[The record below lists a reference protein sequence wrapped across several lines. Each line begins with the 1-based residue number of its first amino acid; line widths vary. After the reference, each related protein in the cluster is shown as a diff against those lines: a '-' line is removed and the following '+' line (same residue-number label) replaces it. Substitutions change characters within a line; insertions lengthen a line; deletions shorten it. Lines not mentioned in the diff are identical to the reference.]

1 MLPVILWIV
10 LRAMTS
16 LFAGIV
22 STIKPMTPLEINV
35 PFFPPSAPIIQWLE
49 RAFISPLMRWDALWY
64 QRIVTQGYSATD
76 GTAQFHP
83 LYPWLAVPLTRI
95 GLTPT
100 FSLLIVSA
108 VAAIALYTFFLK
120 LARYDLPP
128 KDANFALLLFVL
140 APPAFILFA
149 PYSEGLFLLTA
160 VLCMIFL
167 RQKSWWLAGLM
178 GGLATL
184 TRQQGI
190 FLLIPMAWELW
201 EDGDRKL
208 ASIRRQWHDWFALII
223 IPVGML
229 LWLFYRA
236 VFLNDLQANF
246 SNFQEFVY
254 STIVSS
260 SATKVVTI
268 QQFIWPWLAFKFTF
282 IKLFTQPDLDIW
294 VNIVVGAIFLILLGI
309 TWRKM
314 RISYRLYSLAIT
326 LVSFS
331 YYTGPI
337 HPDMGLPRH
346 LFLAFPIFIG
356 LATLTDNK
364 WMRLLF
370 VGLSSGG
377 MLFLLGLF
385 VLNAWV
391 P

>member
-1 MLPVILWIV
+1 MLPVIVWML
-10 LRAMTS
+10 LRAITS
-16 LFAGIV
+16 LSAGIV
-22 STIKPMTPLEINV
+22 SSIKPMTQLEVNI

-49 RAFISPLMRWDALWY
+49 RAFVSPLMRWDALWY
-64 QRIVTQGYSATD
+64 QRIVTQGYSVSD

-83 LYPWLAVPLTRI
+83 LYPWMAVPLSRI
-95 GLTPT
+95 GLAPT
-100 FSLLIVSA
+100 LSLLIVSA
-108 VAAIALYTFFLK
+108 LAGIALFYFFLK

-140 APPAFILFA
+140 APPAFILFT

-208 ASIRRQWHDWFALII
+208 ASIRRQWRDWFALII
-223 IPVGML
+223 IFLGML
-229 LWLFYRA
+229 LWLLYRA
-236 VFLNDLQANF
+236 LILNDLKVNL
-246 SNFQEFVY
+246 SNFQEFIY
-254 STIVSS
+254 STIVSP
-260 SATKVVTI
+260 SATKVVTN
-268 QQFIWPWLAFKFTF
+268 QQFIWPWLALKFTF
-282 IKLFTQPDLDIW
+282 IKLLTQSDLDIW
-294 VNIVVGAIFLILLGI
+294 VNIVFGAIFLILLGI

-314 RISYRLYSLAIT
+314 RVSYRLYSLAIS

-331 YYTGPI
+331 YYTGPT
-337 HPDMGLPRH
+337 HPYMGLLRH
-346 LFLAFPIFIG
+346 LFLAFPVFIG
-356 LATLTDNK
+356 LAVLIKNR
-364 WMRLLF
+364 WVRLILIGISIF
-370 VGLSSGG
+370 AF
-377 MLFLLGLF
+377 LFLLTLY
-385 VLNAWV
+385 VLQTWV